1 MPNTRVPA
9 PSPPQSP
16 VGDSRR
22 LTLDQVNDLDHQ
34 SFVANFG
41 AVYEDSP
48 WIAAAAWNARP
59 FASLDDLHRALSAV
73 VENATRD
80 RQEALIR
87 AHPDLVGEAARAGTL
102 TRASAGEQAAAGL
115 DRLSPAEIAEFDRLN
130 RAYRERFGVPFVIC
144 ARENKKET
152 ILAGFDRRLRN
163 TRDDE
168 VAAALAEIAKIAR
181 YRLRDLVEPADY
193 SEPLPTP

>member
-34 SFVANFG
+34 SFVATFG

-48 WIAAAAWNARP
+48 WIAAEAWDARP

-73 VENATRD
+73 VENAPRD

-115 DRLSPAEIAEFDRLN
+115 DRLSPSEIAEFDRLN

-152 ILAGFDRRLRN
+152 VLAGFDRRLRN
-163 TRDDE
+163 SRDDE
-168 VAAALAEIAKIAR
+168 LAAALAEIAKIAR
-181 YRLRDLVEPADY
+181 YRLQDLVEPADS
-193 SEPLPTP
+193 SEPLPTR

>member
-1 MPNTRVPA
+1 MAT
-9 PSPPQSP
+9 
-16 VGDSRR
+16 
-22 LTLDQVNDLDHQ
+22 
-34 SFVANFG
+34 FG

-48 WIAAAAWNARP
+48 WIAAEAWDARP

-73 VENATRD
+73 VENAPRD

-115 DRLSPAEIAEFDRLN
+115 DRLSPSEIAEFDRLN

-152 ILAGFDRRLRN
+152 VLAGFDRRLRN
-163 TRDDE
+163 SRDDE
-168 VAAALAEIAKIAR
+168 LAAALAEIAKIAR
-181 YRLRDLVEPADY
+181 YRLQDLVEPADS
-193 SEPLPTP
+193 SEPLPTR

>member
-87 AHPDLVGEAARAGTL
+87 AHPDLVGKAARAGTL
-102 TRASAGEQAAAGL
+102 TRASAGEQAAVGL

-181 YRLRDLVEPADY
+181 YRLRDLVEPADS